1 MIPPQSRIISAPVRI
16 DAIITTSSQ
25 SDGRTAMADFAS
37 VMQKVDKPP
46 PSPPADA
53 RVIQQD
59 DLRLYKARWIILVVY
74 MLYSMANAVHW
85 LQYSIISNI
94 TVKFYGVSNFAIDTT
109 STIYMIV
116 YVPLVVPAS
125 WVLDR
130 LVRDLCCISFVRSS
144 SLLSLKWC
152 WSSAS
157 RFFNFFRGYF
167 KLYIYTYTKIIYFSQ
182 N

>member
-1 MIPPQSRIISAPVRI
+1 
-16 DAIITTSSQ
+16 
-25 SDGRTAMADFAS
+25 MADFAS

-46 PSPPADA
+46 PPPPADA
-53 RVIQQD
+53 RVIQQQD
-59 DLRLYKARWIILVVY
+59 DLRLYKARWVILFVY

-85 LQYSIISNI
+85 IQYSIISNI

-130 LVRDLCCISFVRSS
+130 LVSVYCVVFRSFVRHRCCRGDGEAPES
-144 SLLSLKWC
+144 
-152 WSSAS
+152 
-157 RFFNFFRGYF
+157 FFFFKGLF
-167 KLYIYTYTKIIYFSQ
+167 
-182 N
+182 